1 MNSKI
6 IECFVLVGCFFLVC
20 GIILGLYQIPVYFGI
35 NDEFLR
41 AGFVFF
47 APFVIMFVLWPF
59 LREEDENPHTST
71 KEGYIC

>member
-47 APFVIMFVLWPF
+47 MPFVIMFVLWPF
-59 LREEDENPHTST
+59 LREEDEKTQTHT